1 MNITTKI
8 IITDTNIITDLSN
21 ANVLDKFVKLDNVY
35 ISDMVKQ
42 DEINSNTGNVNTIRK
57 FKTIKATSEEIAEI
71 FKIFKETHGL
81 SPYDII
87 NFIIAR
93 NNNAI
98 LATGDQKLKDYSE
111 KNGIEVIR
119 TLKII
124 RLMKDKGIIT
134 NKEAINA
141 CKVLKENPN
150 TRIPITDI
158 DSTIKEFEKDSVMC
172 WILFILNFY
181 NKK

>member
-21 ANVLDKFVKLDNVY
+21 ANILDKFVELDNVY
-35 ISDMVKQ
+35 ISDMVKR
-42 DEINSNTGNVNTIRK
+42 DEINSNTGNVNIIGK
-57 FKTIKATSEEIAEI
+57 FKTITATSDEINEI
-71 FKIFKETHGL
+71 FKLAKETNGL

-98 LATGDQKLKDYSE
+98 LATGDKKLKEYSE
-111 KNGIEVIR
+111 AYGIEVIR

-124 RLMKDKGIIT
+124 SLMNNKNIIT

-141 CKVLKENPN
+141 CKALKENPN
-150 TRIPITDI
+150 TRIPISEI
-158 DSTIKEFEKDSVMC
+158 DNIIKEFEKNSVTC
-172 WILFILNFY
+172 
-181 NKK
+181 

>member
-8 IITDTNIITDLSN
+8 IITDTNIITDLN
-21 ANVLDKFVKLDNVY
+21 TANILDKFVELDNVY
-35 ISDMVKQ
+35 MSDMVKR
-42 DEINSNTGNVNTIRK
+42 DEINSNTGNINIIKK
-57 FKTIKATSEEIAEI
+57 FKTICATSEEIDEV
-71 FKIFKETHGL
+71 FKISQETHGL

-98 LATGDQKLKDYSE
+98 LATGDKKLKEYSE

-124 RLMKDKGIIT
+124 KIMKEKNIIT
-134 NKEAINA
+134 PEEAINSCNA
-141 CKVLKENPN
+141 LKESNN
-150 TRIPITDI
+150 TRIPLVDI
-158 DSTIKEFEKDSVMC
+158 DNTINEFEKDSVIC
-172 WILFILNFY
+172 
-181 NKK
+181 

>member
-21 ANVLDKFVKLDNVY
+21 ANILDKFVKLDNVY
-35 ISDMVKQ
+35 ISDMVKR
-42 DEINSNTGNVNTIRK
+42 DEINSDTGNVDIIKK
-57 FKTIKATSEEIAEI
+57 FKTINATSEEIDEI
-71 FKIFKETHGL
+71 FKISQEIHGL

-98 LATGDQKLKDYSE
+98 LATGDKKLKDYSE
-111 KNGIEVIR
+111 ANGIEVIR

-124 RLMKDKGIIT
+124 KLMEENNIIT
-134 NKEAINA
+134 TKEAINA
-141 CKVLKENPN
+141 CTKLKQNNN
-150 TRIPITDI
+150 TRIPSADI
-158 DSTIKEFEKDSVMC
+158 DNTIKEFEKESVTC
-172 WILFILNFY
+172 
-181 NKK
+181 